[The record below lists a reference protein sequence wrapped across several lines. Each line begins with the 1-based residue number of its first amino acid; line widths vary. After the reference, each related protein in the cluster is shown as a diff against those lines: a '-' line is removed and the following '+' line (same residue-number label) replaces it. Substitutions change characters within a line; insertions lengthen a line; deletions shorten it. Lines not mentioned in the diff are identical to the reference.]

1 MKAFEAGFS
10 RVLEFF
16 AMITVVVLAGMIVLI
31 CVDVFYRSV
40 LNSGIEGSVELTEY
54 ALYLMMLLTA
64 PWLLNRGQHIRIDFL
79 VAAAP
84 RRVAFAMELACDLI
98 GVAVMAALVW
108 YGLKNTLASYNSG
121 ALIWKSF
128 VFPEWW
134 LLAPLP
140 ICFAIMT
147 VEFALRAVRLC
158 TGARRPGATTAAIG

>member
-10 RVLEFF
+10 RFLEFF
-16 AMITVVVLAGMIVLI
+16 ALVTVAVLAGMIVLI

-54 ALYLMMLLTA
+54 ALYLMTLLTA

-79 VAAAP
+79 VSSVP
-84 RRVAFAMELACDLI
+84 RRAAFAMELACDSI
-98 GVAVMAALVW
+98 GFAVMGALVW

-121 ALIWKSF
+121 ALVWKSF

-140 ICFAIMT
+140 ICLAIMT
-147 VEFALRAVRLC
+147 VEFVLRAVRLC
-158 TGARRPGATTAAIG
+158 TGRRRAGATTAAIG

>member
-1 MKAFEAGFS
+1 MRAFEAGFS
-10 RVLEFF
+10 RILEFF
-16 AMITVVVLAGMIVLI
+16 ALVTVFVLAGMIVLI
-31 CVDVFYRSV
+31 CVDVFYRNA

-54 ALYLMMLLTA
+54 ALYLMTLLTA

-79 VAAAP
+79 VSAVP
-84 RRVAFAMELACDLI
+84 RRAAFAIELACDLI

-108 YGLKNTLASYNSG
+108 YGLKNTLASFASG

-140 ICFAIMT
+140 ICLAIMT
-147 VEFALRAVRLC
+147 IEFALRALRLC
-158 TGARRPGATTAAIG
+158 TGARKPGAAAAAIG